1 MAEASIWKRIAD
13 FFISPPSVDPVEMK
27 EVIGEDDSVVLSVPT
42 VNSTYKPRA
51 WIDRNTFFRS
61 LLILTEK
68 RLLIL
73 KSGSAANVLR
83 DIELDTITHHRFGSA
98 KKKGL
103 SLEIKTVEA
112 EDVIR
117 FHRQYEKEFEKLAEK
132 FPEVLG
138 KKLESSAAGGETVFC
153 MYCGM
158 KIPAQ
163 SVFCSFCG
171 KRIRI

>member
-1 MAEASIWKRIAD
+1 MAETSIWRKVAD
-13 FFISPPSVDPVEMK
+13 FLVSPPSVNPGEMK
-27 EVIGEDDSVVLSVPT
+27 ELIGEDDSVVLSVPT
-42 VNSTYKPRA
+42 VSSSYKPRA

-73 KSGSAANVLR
+73 KSGSKANVLR
-83 DIELDTITHHRFGSA
+83 DIELDSITRHRFGSA

-117 FHRQYEKEFEKLAEK
+117 FHRQYEKEFGELAEK
-132 FPEVLG
+132 FPKVLG
-138 KKLESSAAGGETVFC
+138 KRLESSVAGGETVFC
-153 MYCGM
+153 MHCGT
-158 KIPAQ
+158 KIPAL
-163 SVFCSFCG
+163 SVFCSSCG
-171 KRIRI
+171 KRIRV